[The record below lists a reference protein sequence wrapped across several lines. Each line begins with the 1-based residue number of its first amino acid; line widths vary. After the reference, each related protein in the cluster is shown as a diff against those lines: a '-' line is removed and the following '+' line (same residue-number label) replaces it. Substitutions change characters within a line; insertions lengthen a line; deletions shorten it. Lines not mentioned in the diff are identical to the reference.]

1 MQERWLPI
9 PEYEGSYEVSDL
21 GRIRSL
27 RGYKRKEKIRKLVL
41 RDDGYLQVT
50 LYKNCIGKLWL
61 VHRAVL
67 FSFTGDPPEGME
79 GAHLD
84 GNKANNALANLT
96 WATSLDNNRH
106 KVAHGT
112 NGSGEKNAMAKITPE
127 IVIEIRTSYNRHSP
141 SRTCKALAEKYGISF
156 QHVWDIVQRR
166 RWSHI

>member
-9 PEYEGSYEVSDL
+9 PGHEGCYEVSDL
-21 GRIRSL
+21 GRVRSL
-27 RGYKRKEKIRKLVL
+27 RGYKRKGKIRKLVL

-50 LYKNCIGKLWL
+50 LYKDCVGKVWL

-67 FSFTGDPPEGME
+67 FSFVGNPPDGME

-84 GNKANNALANLT
+84 GDKQNNSLANLI
-96 WATSLDNNRH
+96 WATSLENNRH

-112 NGSGEKNAMAKITPE
+112 SGNGESNAMAKLSAET
-127 IVIEIRTSYNRHSP
+127 VREIRSTCRIR
-141 SRTCKALAEKYGISF
+141 SRTCGCGAIAKKYGISF

-166 RWSHI
+166 RWGHI